1 MGVPTTTL
9 LYTYGARTALTGA
22 TAQILELFN
31 FLKESDF
38 KQDYKK
44 SYLVHYQAK
53 LIPLNI
59 NKINWFYTELE
70 LVYAYIEEGSRFIV
84 DSTLEKISSEIDPDQ
99 FFRANRQFI
108 VQRKAIKD
116 IDFYFNGRLVL
127 NVLPKPHNKII
138 ISKAK
143 ASEFKKW
150 LDQ

>member
-38 KQDYKK
+38 KQDYNK